1 MYTLPDGNDVNGNEH
16 LRVVDKSQLKSGS
29 IEIAQDDRIAFVTGK
44 YKNSLGYIKIVTAKG
59 NTHEFGNPSG
69 PNAEHEFTFSIEAKE
84 QPVSV
89 FCALDKI
96 GKKSYYSFSSQVTIT
111 NNLRRCKSKSSTCLH
126 WLYD

>member
-29 IEIAQDDRIAFVTGK
+29 IEIAKDDRIAFVTGK
-44 YKNSLGYIKIVTAKG
+44 YKHSVGYIKIVTAKG
-59 NTHEFGNPSG
+59 NIHEFGNLSG
-69 PNAEHEFTFSIEAKE
+69 PNAEHEFTFSIGAKE

-96 GKKSYYSFSSQVTIT
+96 GNKLYYSFSSQVTI
-111 NNLRRCKSKSSTCLH
+111 NNLRRRKSKSSTCLH